1 MIQLNT
7 KEEEQLLNS
16 MEQSTKTKAA
26 TKGMERKNDDE
37 TCCAPDSGVFFTLY
51 KNIIRFFTR
60 KFAQPCG

>member
-1 MIQLNT
+1 
-7 KEEEQLLNS
+7 
-16 MEQSTKTKAA
+16 MEQSTKTKAT

-60 KFAQPCG
+60 KFS